1 MKITQKYNAI
11 QSKKMKNNQPVD
23 NRHQSTGK
31 HGTATED
38 DETRVDRCQSE
49 MEEKNENIKEMTVL
63 KATQRR
69 LATAKE
75 IIETLEDRMEKESHI
90 TVN

>member
-11 QSKKMKNNQPVD
+11 QSKKMENNQPVD

>member
-11 QSKKMKNNQPVD
+11 QSKKMENNQPVD
-23 NRHQSTGK
+23 NRHQSTGR

-75 IIETLEDRMEKESHI
+75 IIETLEDRMEKASHI

>member
-1 MKITQKYNAI
+1 MQKYNAI
-11 QSKKMKNNQPVD
+11 QSKKMENNQPVD

-75 IIETLEDRMEKESHI
+75 IIETLEDRMEKASHI

>member
-1 MKITQKYNAI
+1 MKIMQKYNAI
-11 QSKKMKNNQPVD
+11 QSKKMENNQPVD

-38 DETRVDRCQSE
+38 DETRVDRCQSG

>member
-1 MKITQKYNAI
+1 ME
-11 QSKKMKNNQPVD
+11 NNQPVD
-23 NRHQSTGK
+23 NSYQSTGK

>member
-11 QSKKMKNNQPVD
+11 QSKKMENNQPVD
-23 NRHQSTGK
+23 NRHQSTGR

>member
-1 MKITQKYNAI
+1 ME
-11 QSKKMKNNQPVD
+11 NNQPVD

>member
-1 MKITQKYNAI
+1 MQKYNAI
-11 QSKKMKNNQPVD
+11 QSKKMENNQPVD
-23 NRHQSTGK
+23 NSYQSTGK

>member
-1 MKITQKYNAI
+1 
-11 QSKKMKNNQPVD
+11 
-23 NRHQSTGK
+23 
-31 HGTATED
+31 
-38 DETRVDRCQSE
+38 